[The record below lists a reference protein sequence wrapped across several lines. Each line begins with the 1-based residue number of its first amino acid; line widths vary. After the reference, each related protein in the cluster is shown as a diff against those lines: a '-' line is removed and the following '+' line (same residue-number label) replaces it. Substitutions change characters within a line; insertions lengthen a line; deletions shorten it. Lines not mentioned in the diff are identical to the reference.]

1 MELDKLF
8 ENADCEKAILRIAE
22 GDHDAL
28 RVIYKYMN
36 RQIYAV
42 AYAVLRDFSLSDDVV
57 QETYIKIL
65 ERAFSYRKGTSPR
78 AWVLSIARNLA
89 IDYYRKRR
97 FEVDSDALAEGDD
110 RFDEA
115 TVLSS
120 MEVKRALDGLSDE
133 ERQIITL
140 KIYAGLRHRE
150 IAELLGMT
158 TEACKK
164 KYQRA
169 ADKLREVL

>member
-8 ENADCEKAILRIAE
+8 ENADCEKALIKISD

-28 RVIYKYMN
+28 KIIHKYMN

-42 AYAVLRDFSLSDDVV
+42 AYAVLQDFSLSDDVV
-57 QETYIKIL
+57 QETYIKII
-65 ERAFSYRKGTSPR
+65 EKAFSYRKGTNAR
-78 AWVLSIARNLA
+78 AWVLAIARNIA

-97 FEVDSDALAEGDD
+97 FECDTDEITDAGM
-110 RFDEA
+110 RFDES

-120 MEVKRALDGLSDE
+120 MEVKKALDALSDE
-133 ERQIITL
+133 ERQIITF
-140 KIYAGLRHRE
+140 KVYAGLKHRE
-150 IAELLGMT
+150 IAALLGIT

-169 ADKLREVL
+169 AEKLREAL

>member
-1 MELDKLF
+1 MELEKLF
-8 ENADCEKAILRIAE
+8 ENVDCEKALAKISD
-22 GDHDAL
+22 GDHEAL
-28 RVIYKYMN
+28 KVIHKYMN

-42 AYAVLRDFSLSDDVV
+42 AYAVLQDFSLSDDVV
-57 QETYIKIL
+57 QETYIKIM
-65 ERAFSYRKGTSPR
+65 EKAFSYRKGTNAR
-78 AWVLSIARNLA
+78 AWVLAIARNIA

-97 FEVDSDALAEGDD
+97 FECEADEITDAEM
-110 RFDEA
+110 RFDES

-120 MEVKRALDGLSDE
+120 MEVKKALDSLSDE

-140 KIYAGLRHRE
+140 KIYAGLKHRE
-150 IAELLGMT
+150 IAPLLGLT

-169 ADKLREVL
+169 ADKLRELL